1 MTSTSPARRG
11 AWYLR
16 VGVDDIGSRA
26 VLVGDRGRARMS
38 TELLDDARILN
49 EDRGLTTVTGMWNGR
64 RITVVA
70 FGMGA
75 PIATIC
81 LHELAA
87 LGASEFVRAG
97 TMMAFGETQLGDT
110 IVSTRSFIHEG
121 TSATYGVAGPSI
133 EADAGLLNRATKLL
147 DGDKCVRVGTTASC
161 DGFYTEMSDIL
172 GSTDRIDRLRQAWY
186 DGGVIGIDM
195 ETSALYSAA
204 RMLDV
209 AAISVCL
216 ASVDVATN
224 ETMEQSVRQAR
235 ERELMT
241 TAFQLLD
248 EKDESQ

>member
-1 MTSTSPARRG
+1 MTPASPTSRT

-16 VGVDDIGSRA
+16 IGVDDIGSDA

-38 TELLDDARILN
+38 TDLLDDARILN
-49 EDRGLTTVTGMWNGR
+49 EDRGLTTVTGTWSGR

-87 LGASEFVRAG
+87 LGVSTFVRAG
-97 TMMAFGETQLGDT
+97 TMMAFGETQLADT
-110 IVSTRSFIHEG
+110 VVSAQSFVHEG
-121 TSATYGVAGPSI
+121 TSPTYGVTSPTI
-133 EADAGLLNRATKLL
+133 DADAVLLDHARKLL
-147 DGDKCVRVGTTASC
+147 HQRDGVRVGTTASC
-161 DGFYTEMSDIL
+161 DGFYTQMSDIL
-172 GSTDRIDRLRQAWY
+172 GATDRMDRLRATWR
-186 DGGVIGIDM
+186 DAGVVGIDM

-209 AAISVCL
+209 AAISLCL
-216 ASVDVATN
+216 ASVDLATN
-224 ETMEQSVRQAR
+224 EMMDVTLRQRR
-235 ERELMT
+235 ERELMI

-248 EKDESQ
+248 EVHQSR